1 MDAETKKLID
11 KAMKMPKWDDVCVEN
26 FRKDPEL
33 MRLSIKSELEEFDK
47 TGEIVYLL
55 ETLNKAAK
63 AVGIAKLER
72 ETGITRAAL
81 YAVLKGKSMPRVDN
95 LVKILHALGFSL
107 SIKPLKKAA

>member
-1 MDAETKKLID
+1 MDAETKELIA
-11 KAMKMPKWDDVCVEN
+11 KARKMPKWDDLVVEQ
-26 FRKDPEL
+26 FKKDPEL
-33 MRLSIKSELEEFDK
+33 MRFSIESELEEFDK

-55 ETLNKAAK
+55 ETLNKASK

-81 YAVLKGKSMPRVDN
+81 YAVLKGKSIPRVDN

-107 SIKPLKKAA
+107 SVKPLKNAA